1 MDKFFTGA
9 VVGFLVCLLYQ
20 KHNKNIKE
28 GIHFLQMEILPPPNA
43 ANTVSGL
50 ISNNRVA

>member
-9 VVGFLVCLLYQ
+9 VVGFLVCLLYH
-20 KHNKNIKE
+20 KHNNNIKE
-28 GIHFLQMEILPPPNA
+28 GIHFLQKDILQRPDA

-50 ISNNRVA
+50 ISHNRVA